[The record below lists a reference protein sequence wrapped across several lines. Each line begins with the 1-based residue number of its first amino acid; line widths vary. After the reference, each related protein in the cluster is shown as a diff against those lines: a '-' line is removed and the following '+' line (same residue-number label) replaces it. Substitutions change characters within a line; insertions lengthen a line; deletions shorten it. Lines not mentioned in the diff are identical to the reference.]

1 MPTSAIRLAFVVL
14 LSGLVACSSSSS
26 STSSGGGGTLTV
38 TATPNKLRANGAA
51 TSIIHAEGATKVPI
65 KISTTKGTFQE
76 SGTKSVQVDATTADV
91 TLVACGSSDP
101 TCTGSIS
108 VTAVDGAFATGR
120 ISVSLVARETICND
134 GLDNNGDG
142 LADCADPDCDLQVCK
157 TAAGAAGTC
166 SAGACVAAACVP
178 TQTPETTCND
188 GIDNDCQNGADCADT
203 ACDGKQCGPTATS
216 VCQNKTCVDLA
227 AGVGLSVTAARSR
240 LPADGTATTAVTA
253 TVTKTGA
260 PLAGAQVT
268 LQTTLGSFVGA
279 PAPGTSI
286 TVGTDANGNAIATF
300 QASATAGTAAITAF
314 PTAVPLLR
322 VTTQIAM
329 PALGSIQ
336 LVTVGDPAFKQVLG
350 VKYSGWNEQSAIQV
364 LLLDTDQKP
373 YPDGLKVSFEH
384 QQFGGSEIS
393 QPWTDTATCRASA
406 GCLHY
411 DTMIVSPSG
420 SPDTAGIAK
429 VSLYSGTAAGLAT
442 ILVTATAGGNPRSYP
457 IQNIAIVGAKASGA
471 HISLACTPK
480 NLPALGFD
488 RDCIN
493 TFYAGQESPITC
505 TAFLGDRFNNV
516 LGMPVL
522 VTFLSEA
529 GEPGPPVYTT
539 AYDPAKGGDQTADL
553 GWVANTV
560 AVTGRPM
567 PADVAPF
574 VGEPTIAAPTDPCGH
589 TTHNPR
595 DGLVTIIAMAQGEEG
610 FVDLNANGVWETGE
624 PFIDMGEPFVDVN
637 DDGIWEPGEPF
648 FDVNNNGVYDG
659 PNGQWDANT
668 VIWTQTRVLY
678 TGFGIHN
685 SVVPA
690 SPPPIAVNSSSPGP
704 ATTAT
709 AVVSFSDENL
719 NPVTPYASYA
729 VRSETTYCTPTV
741 LFAPPSVDNLGM
753 SFTLKYCDMPAGTAG
768 AVCSSACATSP
779 CYVVPNVGNYAQAA
793 SGVISITGGGTAAT
807 VDTVDVS
814 CTIDNVTDPAAV
826 RIPVK
831 IN

>member
-1 MPTSAIRLAFVVL
+1 MHTSAIRLALVVL
-14 LSGLVACSSSSS
+14 LSGLAACSSSSS
-26 STSSGGGGTLTV
+26 STGGGGGATLTI
-38 TATPNKLRANGAA
+38 TATPTSIRANGTT
-51 TSIIHAEGATKVPI
+51 TSIIHVVGATKAPI
-65 KISTTKGTFQE
+65 KLAATRGLFVE
-76 SGTKSVQVDATTADV
+76 NGTKNVSVDATAADV
-91 TLVACGSSDP
+91 TLQACNATDP
-101 TCTGSIS
+101 ACTGSIS

-120 ISVSLVARETICND
+120 VQVSLVGRETICND
-134 GLDNNGDG
+134 GIDNNGDG
-142 LADCADPDCDLQVCK
+142 NIDCADPDCNLQACK
-157 TAAGAAGTC
+157 TSTGAAGTC
-166 SAGACVAAACVP
+166 NANVCVASVCTP
-178 TQTPETTCND
+178 TETTETTCND
-188 GIDNDCQNGADCADT
+188 GIDNDCKNGADCADA
-203 ACDGKQCGPTATS
+203 ACDGKQCGTAATS

-227 AGVGLSVTAARSR
+227 AGIGLTITPARSR
-240 LPADGTATTAVTA
+240 LPADGTATTTVTV
-253 TVTKTGA
+253 TVTKDSA
-260 PLAGAQVT
+260 PLAGSQVT
-268 LQTTLGSFVGA
+268 LQTTFGTFAGA
-279 PAPGTSI
+279 PAPGNSVTL
-286 TVGTDANGNAIATF
+286 GTNASGEAIATF
-300 QASATAGTAAITAF
+300 QASATAGTATITAF
-314 PTAVPLLR
+314 PTAVPLLT

-336 LVTVGDPAFKQVLG
+336 LVTEGDPAFKQVLG

-393 QPWTDTATCRASA
+393 QPWTDTATCKASA
-406 GCLHY
+406 GCLHH
-411 DTMIVSPSG
+411 DTVIVSPSG

-471 HISLACTPK
+471 HLSLTCSPK
-480 NLPALGFD
+480 NIPALGFD

-493 TFYAGQESPITC
+493 TFYAGKESPITC

-529 GEPGPPVYTT
+529 GEPGPPVFTT
-539 AYDPAKGGDQTADL
+539 AYDPTKGGDQTASL
-553 GWVANTV
+553 GWVGNTV

-574 VGEPTIAAPTDPCGH
+574 TGEPTFLNPSDPCGH

-610 FVDLNANGVWETGE
+610 FVDQNGNGVWDPGE
-624 PFIDMGEPFVDVN
+624 PFIDVGEPFVDVN
-637 DDGIWEPGEPF
+637 DDGIWEVGEPF

-659 PNGQWDANT
+659 PNGQWDGNT
-668 VIWTQTRVLY
+668 VVWTQTRVLY
-678 TGFGIHN
+678 TGFGVHN
-685 SVVPA
+685 TVNPA
-690 SPPPIAVNSSSPGP
+690 GTITVNSSTPGP
-704 ATTAT
+704 AIPKT

-719 NPVTPYASYA
+719 NPVTPYAVYA
-729 VRSETTYCTPTV
+729 VKSETSYCTPTV

-753 SFTLKYCDMPAGTAG
+753 SFTLQYCDRPAGTTG
-768 AVCSSACATSP
+768 AVCSSACNTSP
-779 CYVVPNVGNYAQAA
+779 CYVVPSVGNYAQAA
-793 SGVISITGGGTAAT
+793 GGVISITGGAT
-807 VDTVDVS
+807 PATDDAVDVS
-814 CTIDNVTDPAAV
+814 CTIDDVTAPVAV
-826 RIPVK
+826 RIPVR